1 MSRRGIMKLSFNSK
15 LALVM
20 TFFVVFV
27 GALLTIV
34 VYTFMKDVVKN
45 QTGDRALAVAES
57 VAHIP
62 SVRAAF
68 DSDNPTAIIQ
78 PIVMPIMA
86 ATGAEFIVVGDK
98 DGIRVAHPILEN
110 IGKPMMGADNDRA
123 FLGESYI
130 SESVGSLGESLRGK
144 VPIKDEAGNI
154 VGVVSVGF
162 FIKDIEAITLLA
174 TKKLGYMLLLI
185 IVIGTIGV
193 FAITYALKKQF
204 HGLAPDEM
212 VKQFIEKENI
222 LQSTQEGVIATDKE
236 GHITLANYQAEKL
249 VGMDATSLVGQKIEQ
264 ILPLTKVAEVVTTS
278 QKLRDYEVTFAED
291 VLLINAIPMMG
302 AGKLQGVVATFRSKK
317 DMDWLQQELTKTRQY
332 ANALRSQT
340 HEFSNK
346 LHVIYGLLQLNEREE
361 AMAMIKQE
369 SELSTTIVYRLIDNI
384 KDTYISAMLIAKLHV
399 AQEKH
404 IAVVIDETS
413 ELTTQLN
420 SAQRHALLTAL
431 GNVLDNAMEAI
442 IEQAAPR
449 IYIYFTDISNEIIFE
464 VENTGVMS
472 KRIDREAIFTRGYTT
487 KMKGEAHGVGLAV
500 SRELL
505 RGVQGDIYVEDSQED
520 TCFII
525 TVPKGS

>member
-1 MSRRGIMKLSFNSK
+1 MKLTFNSK

-20 TFFVVFV
+20 TVFVVFV
-27 GALLTIV
+27 GTLLTIV

-68 DSDNPTAIIQ
+68 DSEDPTAIIQ

-86 ATGAEFIVVGDK
+86 ATGAEFIVVGDRE
-98 DGIRVAHPILEN
+98 GIRIAHPVPEN

-144 VPIKDEAGNI
+144 VPIKNEAGDI

-162 FIKDIEAITLLA
+162 FIKDIEALTLIA

-185 IVIGTIGV
+185 TIVGVAGV
-193 FAITYALKKQF
+193 FTISTVLKKQLY
-204 HGLAPDEM
+204 GLAPDEM
-212 VKQFIEKENI
+212 AKQFIEKENI
-222 LQSTQEGVIATDKE
+222 LQSTQEGVIATNKD
-236 GHITLANYQAEKL
+236 GQITLANYQAEKL
-249 VGMDATSLVGQKIEQ
+249 LGIDATSLVGQQVAQ
-264 ILPLTKVAEVVTTS
+264 ILPQTHVAEVVATA
-278 QKLRDYEVTFAED
+278 QKLRDYEVTIAED
-291 VLLINAIPMMG
+291 VLLINAIPMMK
-302 AGKLQGVVATFRSKK
+302 AGKLHGVVATFRSKN

-384 KDTYISAMLIAKLHV
+384 VDTYVSAMLIAKLHV

-404 IAVVIDETS
+404 ITVVIDDTS

-420 SAQRHALLTAL
+420 AAQRHALITAL
-431 GNVLDNAMEAI
+431 GNVLDNAMDAVSA
-442 IEQAAPR
+442 QAEPR
-449 IYIYFTDISNEIIFE
+449 IYLYFTDIGNEMIFE
-464 VENTGVMS
+464 VENSGVM
-472 KRIDREAIFTRGYTT
+472 EAPLNKELVFTRGYTT
-487 KMKGEAHGVGLAV
+487 KPQGETHGVGLAV

-505 RGVQGDIYVEDSQED
+505 RGVNGDIYVEDSEED

>member
-1 MSRRGIMKLSFNSK
+1 MKLTFNRK
-15 LALVM
+15 LTLVM
-20 TFFVVFV
+20 TIFVVFV
-27 GALLTIV
+27 GMLLTTV

-68 DSDNPTAIIQ
+68 DSDDPTAIIQ
-78 PIVMPIMA
+78 PIVMPIME
-86 ATGAEFIVVGDK
+86 ATGAQFIVVGNRE
-98 DGIRVAHPILEN
+98 GIRIAHPIAEN

-144 VPIKDEAGNI
+144 VPIKNDAGDI

-162 FIKDIEAITLLA
+162 FIKDIEAITLIA

-185 IVIGTIGV
+185 IMMGIVGGATISYV
-193 FAITYALKKQF
+193 LKKQL

-222 LQSTQEGVIATDKE
+222 LQSTQEGVIATNSE
-236 GHITLANYQAEKL
+236 GVITLANYQAEKL
-249 VGMDATSLVGQKIEQ
+249 LGIDATSLVGQLVDK
-264 ILPLTKVAEVVTTS
+264 ILPQTQVGEVIITG
-278 QKLRDYEVTFAED
+278 QKLRDYEVTIAED
-291 VLLINAIPMMG
+291 VLLINAIPMRQ
-302 AGKLQGVVATFRSKK
+302 AGKLQGVVATFRSKN

-332 ANALRSQT
+332 ADALRSQT

-361 AMAMIKQE
+361 AMTMIKQE
-369 SELSTTIVYRLIDNI
+369 SEISTTIVYRLIDNI
-384 KDTYISAMLIAKLHV
+384 ADTYISAMLIAKLHV

-404 IAVVIDETS
+404 IAVVIDDTS
-413 ELTTQLN
+413 ELTTKLD
-420 SAQRHALLTAL
+420 ATKRHALVTAL
-431 GNVLDNAMEAI
+431 GNVLDNAMEAVS
-442 IEQAAPR
+442 EQPEPR

-464 VENTGVMS
+464 VENSGVMS
-472 KRIDREAIFTRGYTT
+472 AGIDTEKIFTRGYTT
-487 KMKGEAHGVGLAV
+487 KEAQTVHGVGLSV

-505 RGVQGDIYVEDSQED
+505 RAVGGDIYVEDSKED

-525 TVPKGS
+525 TMPKGS